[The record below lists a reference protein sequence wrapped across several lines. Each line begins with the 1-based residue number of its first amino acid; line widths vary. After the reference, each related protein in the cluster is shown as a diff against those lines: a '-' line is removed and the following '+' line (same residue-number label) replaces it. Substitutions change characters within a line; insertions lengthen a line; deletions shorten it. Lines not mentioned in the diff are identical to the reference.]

1 VAKFLFVRQIE
12 INYYR
17 CLSQTRLYSI
27 RFSKL
32 SDKILSISRRTRA
45 TPFTNRVE
53 SSGVKA
59 YTVYNHMLLPTVFDS
74 NEVDYWNLCKHVQVW
89 DVSCE
94 RQIEVSGPDS
104 ERLIQLMTPRDIS
117 KAVVGQGL
125 YAPLCD
131 ETGSIIN
138 DPILIK
144 FAHDSWWISIA
155 DSDVRLWARG
165 LAHGFGLDVNIHE
178 AAVWPLAVQ
187 GPKAEELVTRVFG
200 SEAHSIRFFRS
211 KMLEFHGKSMM
222 LMRSGYSKQGG
233 FEIYLNDRSL
243 AEPLWD
249 ELFDKGQDLNVRPG
263 GPNLIERIESG
274 LLSYGNDMNF
284 SHNPFECGLD
294 DYIDLDADI
303 DAISLPALRAIRG
316 RHEHQLVGIVFDK
329 AVEFN
334 DFKIEFEG
342 KPVGDVRS
350 QVWSPR
356 YRKYLTMVMMN
367 RNFLANNPSVTIGTE
382 IGKIVD
388 LPFDFDA
395 IT

>member
-1 VAKFLFVRQIE
+1 M
-12 INYYR
+12 
-17 CLSQTRLYSI
+17 T
-27 RFSKL
+27 
-32 SDKILSISRRTRA
+32 DKILSISRRTRA
-45 TPFTNRVE
+45 TPYTRRVE
-53 SSGVKA
+53 AAGVRG
-59 YTVYNHMLLPTVFDS
+59 YTVYNHMLLPTFFES
-74 NEVDYWNLCKHVQVW
+74 NEADYWSLCQDVQLW

-117 KAVVGQGL
+117 KAVIGQGL

-131 ETGSIIN
+131 ENGGLIN
-138 DPILIK
+138 DPVLIK
-144 FAHDSWWISIA
+144 FANNDWWISIA

-165 LAHGFGLDVNIHE
+165 LAHGFGLDVQVRE
-178 AAVWPLAVQ
+178 AAIWPLAVQ

-200 SEAHSIRFFRS
+200 DEVPGIRFFRS
-211 KMLEFHGKSMM
+211 KMLEFQRKAMM
-222 LMRSGYSKQGG
+222 VMRSGYSKQGG
-233 FEIYLNDRSL
+233 FEIYLNDPEL

-249 ELFDKGQDLNVRPG
+249 ELFAKGQDLKVRAG

-294 DYIDLDADI
+294 AFIDLDADI
-303 DAISLPALRAIRG
+303 DSMSLPALRAIKG
-316 RHEHQLVGIVFDK
+316 KHVHQLMGLVFDEPVNFPNF
-329 AVEFN
+329 AVIA
-334 DFKIEFEG
+334 DHRV
-342 KPVGDVRS
+342 VGDVRS

-356 YRKYLTMVMMN
+356 HKKYLAMAMMQ
-367 RNFLANNPSVTIGTE
+367 RDFLAQNQSLTVDGK

-395 IT
+395 IR